1 MYMWYSHARRAKS
14 LKIFSTHLQKVF
26 STSGSLVCTSSVPPV
41 CLLPSGDPCPCYGS
55 EHNLRVSFLLGT
67 AYPPLRF
74 HTWVQDGYQGLCIL
88 RRASFHVLLFLRERG
103 DQPFMCK
110 TGLSDGQLL
119 ATIFFVHFMF
129 SEASVFPPWL
139 FLSDEPTD

>member
-14 LKIFSTHLQKVF
+14 LKIFSIHLQKVF

-67 AYPPLRF
+67 ASPPLRF
-74 HTWVQDGYQGLCIL
+74 HTWVQDGYQGPCIML
-88 RRASFHVLLFLRERG
+88 RASFHFLLFLWEWG
-103 DQPFMCK
+103 EQPFMCK

-129 SEASVFPPWL
+129 SKASVFPPWL